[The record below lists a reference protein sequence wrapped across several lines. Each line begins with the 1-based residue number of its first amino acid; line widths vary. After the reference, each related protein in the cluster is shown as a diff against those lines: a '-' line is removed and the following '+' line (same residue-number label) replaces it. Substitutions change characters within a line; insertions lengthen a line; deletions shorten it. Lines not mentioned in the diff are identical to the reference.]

1 MKQYLEFVADRL
13 LFSLGVP
20 KFYNSKNPFEWMD
33 MICIQGKTNF
43 FEKRVGE
50 YQKAGVMAAK
60 EDKIFRLNADFWVR
74 PHLTDITTINYSP
87 NTPFIII
94 SHHGFNFLF
103 AFFTV
108 HFVPYFWI
116 VTITFCFEKLLT
128 LYPTNYNWRKDFNKA
143 KSFQKILQM

>member
-1 MKQYLEFVADRL
+1 MMKQYLEFVADRL

-60 EDKIFRLNADFWVR
+60 EDKIFRLNADF
-74 PHLTDITTINYSP
+74 
-87 NTPFIII
+87 
-94 SHHGFNFLF
+94 
-103 AFFTV
+103 
-108 HFVPYFWI
+108 
-116 VTITFCFEKLLT
+116 
-128 LYPTNYNWRKDFNKA
+128 
-143 KSFQKILQM
+143 